1 MIKSRII
8 TVLPS
13 SSSQQSEGAKSDHQS
28 TKKLTFDRRISRD
41 AAHALRITTSDD
53 FGTMPVLA
61 PSKML
66 CIKISPRTLG
76 LYLRPERYIGSSKAG
91 EACASSRPS
100 DESGGSSVKGG
111 LGRTTGYA
119 GPRVRSIDLIL
130 MGFRDIPRG

>member
-28 TKKLTFDRRISRD
+28 TKKLAFDRRISRD

-66 CIKISPRTLG
+66 CIKISREHSDSICDQNDISA
-76 LYLRPERYIGSSKAG
+76 RQKQEKHARHRDQVMKV
-91 EACASSRPS
+91 EARPS
-100 DESGGSSVKGG
+100 REVWAAQQVTQGQG
-111 LGRTTGYA
+111 
-119 GPRVRSIDLIL
+119 
-130 MGFRDIPRG
+130 